1 MDGCGEENFVST
13 EEAVWLE
20 QARQG
25 DDLAFA
31 QIVEAYQRPV
41 YNLCYRMLGD
51 GYEAEDAA
59 QETFLRAYKYL
70 KRYDPS
76 RSFATWLLS
85 IASHHCIDIIRKRR
99 MRLVPIEALP
109 GETLPDP
116 GLTPEMEVRLGEDQ
130 QAMQDL
136 LQELSPTD
144 RSAVIL
150 YYWYEYSYEEIAQ
163 TLSLTVSA
171 VKSRLHRARKALG
184 AAWQNRKAESE
195 SALTRKRHESPAF

>member
-1 MDGCGEENFVST
+1 MST
-13 EEAVWLE
+13 EEAEWLE
-20 QARQG
+20 QARRG

-31 QIVEAYQRPV
+31 RIVEAYQRPV
-41 YNLCYRMLGD
+41 FNLCYRMLGD
-51 GYEAEDAA
+51 GYEAEGAA

-70 KRYDPS
+70 KRYDPE

-99 MRLVPIEALP
+99 MRLVPIRSLP
-109 GETLPDP
+109 GEVLPDP
-116 GLTPEMEVRLGEDQ
+116 GITPETAVRLGEDQ
-130 QAMQDL
+130 QAVQDL
-136 LQELSPTD
+136 LETLSPTD

-184 AAWQNRKAESE
+184 TAWQDRKAESE
-195 SALTRKRHESPAF
+195 SALRKRHESPAF